1 MSSMGIFTGKKV
13 LILEGGGF
21 KTSFTGGVLD
31 AFRSADYEPFNSFI
45 GVSGGSIAISYFLSN
60 KYGFFYQC
68 MRMLCQDE
76 RFIKYRKA
84 FSDGLMNLDFFN
96 EIAKNE
102 FPFDFDT
109 ACDKLID
116 KDYFIVLTDS
126 ELGTTHYL
134 QPTRDNWIDMT
145 IAASTVPML
154 TKGKHK
160 VNGVHYSDGGISDP
174 IPIRWAVEN
183 GATDIVLIR
192 TTHFGFKPGIFRPEY
207 LVSKFLR
214 ASEKIIEDV
223 ENFQLNIKS
232 SLDYIDTL
240 PEHIKVDQIAPD
252 VPLNTQIFTNSVKS
266 IELDYRTGLECG
278 LNYLQKVK

>member
-1 MSSMGIFTGKKV
+1 MSSMGIFAGKKV

-31 AFRSADYEPFNSFI
+31 AFRSSDYEPFNSFI

-266 IELDYRTGLECG
+266 IELDYRTGLESG

>member
-1 MSSMGIFTGKKV
+1 MGIFTGKKV

-31 AFRSADYEPFNSFI
+31 AFRSSDYEPFNSFI

>member
-13 LILEGGGF
+13 LVIEGGGF

-31 AFRSADYEPFNSFI
+31 AFRSSDYEPFNSFI

-109 ACDKLID
+109 ACGKLID

-126 ELGTTHYL
+126 EIGTTHYL

-183 GATDIVLIR
+183 GVTDIVLIR

-223 ENFQLNIKS
+223 ENFQLNIKA
-232 SLDYIDTL
+232 SLDYIETL
-240 PEHIKVDQIAPD
+240 PEHIKVEQIAPD

-266 IELDYRTGLECG
+266 IELDYRTGLESG
-278 LNYLQKVK
+278 LNYLQKIK